1 MIYKN
6 RDIEAVINERGVN
19 LGNIDV
25 VFYTKDINTTSFRLF
40 LKQKI
45 DYTNETFY
53 DIFDLR
59 NKGLTPYIDLM
70 MEDGSIFT
78 REPME
83 IVEADAGLIQY
94 NIPSDI
100 LLHVGK
106 VEASVYLL
114 SDTNKEDEGVEVAQ
128 FYFYID
134 DNGLTSR
141 VRRVVNAPIVDEAVA
156 RVLSQDAQK
165 LLDSRYKT
173 NLENS
178 LRSYLFENAD
188 RFKGPKGDEGTIKF
202 ENLTEDE
209 KEELKGDSGE
219 KVNYLKVNNTNDF
232 TAFLKISDDDIAACH
247 YMKDSSDEF
256 IKGYENYILSKVT
269 KVSEKLTNANY
280 NKVINGSMD
289 VTTGN
294 NHYTTKVGTTIS
306 HDFKG
311 TYIEMNVFA
320 NSSGGMWK
328 ALIDDVE
335 VAKISTYNSTSVIKT
350 VTIASNLSNDNH
362 NIKLEFIG
370 ADSEHPVTTPRG
382 WMRCSADPNN
392 VGATFTSKETT
403 TVTSIEKPANF
414 TLNFS
419 NKEYALSVRDAEKTK
434 NPEWFPAHNGVD
446 TTFKGQNFVRTLIAD
461 GNVIDLNKRTP
472 TDIYFKKA
480 QLIQKVE
487 NRLTS
492 DSSSRAEITFIVTFE
507 NGRAYQDIKIK
518 WLQDSE
524 ITSGYI
530 FQMPFL
536 TEWFDRVVT
545 DKFEVAVKDTVNIG
559 VSADISNLNTRVF
572 TGVSDKSDGKNYIY
586 RSVIEDMTENFKEIK
601 LARRSD
607 SLQKL
612 YPTVYKYTTKK
623 AGTIDHFSGYY
634 EFSKIPDANLVY
646 KI

>member
-6 RDIEAVINERGVN
+6 RDIEAVVNERGVN

-40 LKQKI
+40 LKHKI
-45 DYTNETFY
+45 EYANETVY

-83 IVEADAGLIQY
+83 IIEADAGLIQY
-94 NIPSDI
+94 NIPNDI
-100 LLHVGK
+100 LLHIGK

-114 SDTNKEDEGVEVAQ
+114 SDENEKDEGVEVAQ
-128 FYFYID
+128 FCFYID

-141 VRRVVNAPIVDEAVA
+141 VRRVVNTPIVDEAVA

-165 LLDSRYKT
+165 LLDNRYKV
-173 NLENS
+173 NLESS

-202 ENLTEDE
+202 ENLTDDE
-209 KEELKGDSGE
+209 KEELKGDSGD
-219 KVNYLKVNNTNDF
+219 KVNYLRVTNTNDF
-232 TAFLKISDDDIAACH
+232 TAFLKISDKDVAACR

-256 IKGYENYILSKVT
+256 IKGYENYILSEVT
-269 KVSEKLTNANY
+269 KVSEKTTNTNY
-280 NKVINGSMD
+280 SQVINGSMD
-289 VTTGN
+289 VTTTN

-320 NSSGGMWK
+320 NSSGGVWK

-335 VAKISTYNSTSVIKT
+335 VTKISTYNSSGVVKT
-350 VTIASNLSNDNH
+350 HVIASNLSNDNH
-362 NIKLEFIG
+362 NLKLEFIG
-370 ADSEHPVTTPRG
+370 ADPEHPVTTPRG
-382 WMRCSADPNN
+382 WIRYSTDANN
-392 VGATFTSKETT
+392 VGTSFTSKEIAK
-403 TVTSIEKPANF
+403 VTSIEKPANF

-419 NKEYALSVRDAEKTK
+419 NKEYALNVRDAEKTK
-434 NPEWFPAHNGVD
+434 SPEWFPAHNGVD
-446 TTFKGQNFVRTLIAD
+446 TTYKGENFVRTLIAD
-461 GNVIDLNKRTP
+461 GNVIDLTKRTS

-559 VSADISNLNTRVF
+559 VSADINNLNTRVF
-572 TGVSDKSDGKNYIY
+572 TGMSDNIEGKNYIY
-586 RSVIEDMTENFKEIK
+586 RTVIEDMTEGFKEIK

-634 EFSKIPDANLVY
+634 EFAKVPDANLVY